1 MFVNPALAQEVAAT
15 AEQMPAGDPA
25 RILFQFFVIFVVFY
39 FFLIRP
45 QQKRLREHQAMQ
57 AAVSKGD
64 VIVTTGGIVGKVIR
78 SNAEDLIVEIAD
90 GVRVTVVRD
99 RIAAKRLE
107 APKSNVAA
115 DVANETG
122 DADVGTDKK
131 GSEGLKEL
139 LTKK

>member
-1 MFVNPALAQEVAAT
+1 MIFNPAIAQEAAAA
-15 AEQMPAGDPA
+15 AEQVPAGDPA
-25 RILFQFFVIFVVFY
+25 RILFQFFIIFVVFY

-57 AAVSKGD
+57 AGVSKGD
-64 VIVTTGGIVGKVIR
+64 IIVTTGGIVGKVIR
-78 SNAEDLIVEIAD
+78 SHEEDLLVEIAD

-99 RIAAKRLE
+99 RIAD
-107 APKSNVAA
+107 NVPSSLKDA
-115 DVANETG
+115 ANENEEEFT
-122 DADVGTDKK
+122 TDKK